1 MQRLDTMTNAT
12 ETINGSL
19 FYYLDQFFSLFLL
32 AAIISVILGT
42 LILYFIDKN

>member
-1 MQRLDTMTNAT
+1 MTNAT